1 MLKGFSSGAD
11 LHHPEEPMKLTS
23 TTKRVA
29 VGLLAAA
36 LPLSMAA
43 CSKGASSSTGGAGG
57 ELTMWTHNAGNKAEL
72 AAITNIVNDYNASQK
87 KYKVK
92 IQAFP
97 QDSYNQSVGRG
108 CGVQEAAL
116 HPRHRRPQRAE
127 LGVGR
132 LPGAARRHGG
142 DAVEVP
148 ADGARQVGQQDV
160 LLRLLRRR
168 ARHGDAQVRS
178 STSTASASR
187 RPSSPGRRTSSP
199 RR

>member
-1 MLKGFSSGAD
+1 
-11 LHHPEEPMKLTS
+11 MKLTS

-92 IQAFP
+92 
-97 QDSYNQSVGRG
+97 
-108 CGVQEAAL
+108 VQIE
-116 HPRHRRPQRAE
+116 
-127 LGVGR
+127 
-132 LPGAARRHGG
+132 G
-142 DAVEVP
+142 D
-148 ADGARQVGQQDV
+148 Q
-160 LLRLLRRR
+160 LR
-168 ARHGDAQVRS
+168 VF
-178 STSTASASR
+178 SASR
-187 RPSSPGRRTSSP
+187 DELQKVIAYVKGNDYGIPLQFTNYR
-199 RR
+199 